1 MGVHG
6 SCWIRAAEDPGRSP
20 KGGPAGRRELPQ
32 VPPTSSS
39 LRPQP
44 FAPPPTPLP
53 APGLL
58 GDAAAKMALAAS
70 AAA

>member
-20 KGGPAGRRELPQ
+20 KRDLRDAGSSPRSR
-32 VPPTSSS
+32 PPRARSAPDPS
-39 LRPQP
+39 LR
-44 FAPPPTPLP
+44 PPTPLP